1 MARKIQLL
9 VIFLSFPSFFSPT
22 LSITSSNDIDWWCNK
37 TPYPKPCKYYIGPN
51 HFAMINDT
59 EFGKM
64 MVQVAVDQALNAW
77 RDAKQLIPKCQDERE
92 NVALADCLSLY
103 DHTILQLNRILKP
116 NTKYNQFDAQTWLS
130 TALTNLDT
138 CRAGAVELGV
148 LDFLMPIMLNNA
160 SELISDSLAINDGLQ
175 GQQNYNERFPSW
187 VSSHDRKLLQSSSP
201 VGKANLVVARD
212 GSGHFRTIREALV
225 AAANRRG
232 NRRFVIHVKTGVYSE
247 NIEIGTDL
255 DNIMVVGDGLK
266 ETIITGS
273 RSVGSG
279 TTSFNS
285 ATVGIMGNGFIARDI
300 TFRNTAGPQNY
311 QAVALRSG
319 SDQSVFY
326 RCGIQGYQDTLFVLS
341 QRQFYKQCNI
351 YGTIDIIFGNAAA
364 VFQSCNI
371 YVRRPL
377 HGQDNVITA
386 QGRADANQNTGIS
399 IHNSRV
405 MAAPDLKPVL
415 NSFKTYMGRP
425 WQQYSRTVYLKT
437 FLDALVDPAGWL
449 AWEYTDFALD
459 TVYYG
464 EYGNYGPGSLTSGR
478 VKWPGFRHITDPKEA
493 SMFTAGNFIAGRLWL
508 PATGVPF
515 TMSL

>member
-1 MARKIQLL
+1 
-9 VIFLSFPSFFSPT
+9 
-22 LSITSSNDIDWWCNK
+22 
-37 TPYPKPCKYYIGPN
+37 
-51 HFAMINDT
+51 
-59 EFGKM
+59 
-64 MVQVAVDQALNAW
+64 MVQVAMDQTLNAW

-116 NTKYNQFDAQTWLS
+116 DTKYNQFDTQTWLS

-175 GQQNYNERFPSW
+175 GQKHYNERFPSW

-247 NIEIGTDL
+247 NIEIGMDL

-285 ATVGIMGNGFIARDI
+285 ATV
-300 TFRNTAGPQNY
+300 
-311 QAVALRSG
+311 
-319 SDQSVFY
+319 
-326 RCGIQGYQDTLFVLS
+326 
-341 QRQFYKQCNI
+341 
-351 YGTIDIIFGNAAA
+351 
-364 VFQSCNI
+364 
-371 YVRRPL
+371 
-377 HGQDNVITA
+377 DN
-386 QGRADANQNTGIS
+386 
-399 IHNSRV
+399 
-405 MAAPDLKPVL
+405 
-415 NSFKTYMGRP
+415 
-425 WQQYSRTVYLKT
+425 
-437 FLDALVDPAGWL
+437 
-449 AWEYTDFALD
+449 
-459 TVYYG
+459 
-464 EYGNYGPGSLTSGR
+464 
-478 VKWPGFRHITDPKEA
+478 
-493 SMFTAGNFIAGRLWL
+493 
-508 PATGVPF
+508 
-515 TMSL
+515 